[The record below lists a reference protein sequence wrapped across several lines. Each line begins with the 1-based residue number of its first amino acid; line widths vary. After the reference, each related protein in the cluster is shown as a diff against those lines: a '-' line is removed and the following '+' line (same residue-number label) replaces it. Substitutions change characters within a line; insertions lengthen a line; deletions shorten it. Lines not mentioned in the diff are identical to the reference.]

1 MEKSA
6 DFEVHQLGVEL
17 ERPPERV
24 PTGITGLDDLVE
36 GGFPR
41 GSRILVCGGPG
52 VGKTIFCLQFLYHGC
67 VNYHEPGVYV
77 TLDESPPSVAKHM
90 LRFGWDLWS
99 LAKKE
104 KFSMIDACPVS
115 HEPTYSPTPTSGGW
129 GLRMQS
135 YELKAVSLARLVREH
150 VKKIEAKRV
159 AIDSANPLLLQYH
172 DDYERR
178 LEFTRLMRGAAD
190 NDCTILLSSE
200 IPMDSLN
207 REFYAESFTADG
219 VIFLQLMRS
228 SKNMGRAVR
237 ILKMR
242 GTEHDNEFHL
252 FKITEKGIVVFPGE
266 QICVEE

>member
-1 MEKSA
+1 M
-6 DFEVHQLGVEL
+6 GVEL

-67 VNYHEPGVYV
+67 VNYNEPGVYV
-77 TLDESPPSVAKHM
+77 TLDESPLSVAKHM

-99 LAKKE
+99 LVKKE
-104 KFSMIDACPVS
+104 KLSILNASPVS
-115 HEPTYSPTPTSGGW
+115 YEPEYRPTPTSGGW
-129 GLRMQS
+129 GLRLQS
-135 YELKAVSLARLVREH
+135 FELKAVSLARLIEEH
-150 VKKIEAKRV
+150 VKNIKAKRV
-159 AIDSANPLLLQYH
+159 AIDSLNPLLLQYH

-200 IPMDSLN
+200 VPMDSLN

-219 VIFLQLMRS
+219 IIFLQFMRS
-228 SKNMGRAVR
+228 SKNVDRAVR

-242 GTEHDNEFHL
+242 GTKHDNEFHPCQ
-252 FKITEKGIVVFPGE
+252 ITEKGIIVFPRE
-266 QICVEE
+266 QISTEG

>member
-1 MEKSA
+1 MSFDLEKA
-6 DFEVHQLGVEL
+6 PG
-17 ERPPERV
+17 RI
-24 PTGITGLDDLVE
+24 PTGIKGLDDLVE
-36 GGFPR
+36 GGFPK

-67 VNYHEPGVYV
+67 VKYHEPGVYV
-77 TLDESPPSVAKHM
+77 TLDESPLSVAKHM

-104 KFSMIDACPVS
+104 KLSIIDACPVS
-115 HEPTYSPTPTSGGW
+115 HEPTYGPTPTSGGW
-129 GLRMQS
+129 GLKMQS
-135 YELKAVSLARLVREH
+135 YELKAVSLARLIREH
-150 VKKIEAKRV
+150 VKNIEAKRV

-228 SKNMGRAVR
+228 SENMGRAVR